1 MRTCSWAFSPPCF
14 RLTRPSV
21 WLKSNS
27 SKLRT
32 TSFNRVRK

>member
-1 MRTCSWAFSPPCF
+1 MRTCSWRSVA
-14 RLTRPSV
+14 LLQADRPSV